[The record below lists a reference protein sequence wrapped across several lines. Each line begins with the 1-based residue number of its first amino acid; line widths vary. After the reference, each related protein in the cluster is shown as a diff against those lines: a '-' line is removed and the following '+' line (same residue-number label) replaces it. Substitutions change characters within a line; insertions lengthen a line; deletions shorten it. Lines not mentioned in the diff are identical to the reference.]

1 MIHKQ
6 LLRTQASFLFRI
18 GILGGILASF
28 LVAQVENSPA
38 ILDSKEFITNPSLL
52 AHARQIVLVDNDR
65 NPFEEPV
72 IRYQL
77 EEGAHDFCLSGTR
90 TNLTDLVLKG
100 MLGDKVFKLPAYERC
115 SRVELPGG
123 IYELHFA
130 RSGKHRPG
138 PERSI
143 RLQVDPPSPPIV
155 DTNGD
160 PVSGW
165 WAAQNDPAEDT
176 KHRMGRLRA
185 QTPFKDLFNNP
196 YLYAPFVVD
205 FSSRQIDEFSLFQ
218 MRRNPPRPVILG
230 VPSAGETTAWT
241 GNEVVGHPDV
251 QGLYVVNDRAGC
263 IPFCDNQLL
272 YIRDLGNQRFQI
284 LQQDARPY
292 YQIDQSG
299 DNSQLGWNSPTPPG
313 PQNFELLFRFFPDG
327 SQIADLSPGQTA
339 LFQSCGY
346 QGKAAIFAPGE
357 FALKAYDT
365 PTITIDNSAKSVRL
379 GNNTA
384 MEWVSP
390 SSQLTAIV
398 ADTACLPAR
407 SPAPSGNDFEVL
419 PLDTLL
425 PDSSRAAA
433 LDKKCIN
440 CKLRGINLANLDLDG
455 WDFSGADLS
464 GATLTHVQLRN
475 TKLDGA
481 VLTGT
486 KFSCIDVSGADQ
498 DHPADLTSMDFTKF
512 QWVST
517 DGCKSNF
524 SYTLLSIAK
533 LPPASWKY
541 LNLSYATFVDAKGQQ
556 LSSQAHPLDLSGT
569 TLTGVSLQGAIL
581 DYATGLACH
590 DTGPPCPDLSQA
602 VLSGASLRHVDLSNA
617 LLNGAQ
623 LNNANLDN
631 ANLSEAHLIKPS
643 PGGAAA
649 NLQGAFL
656 RNVNLSKGKLSGA
669 KFTNANFYSSL
680 EVGSGLCLPDPNT
693 GFTNGCATASH
704 ATMDLTSFNG
714 AYLFGVDF
722 TGATAQG
729 VNFGN
734 SFLTGA
740 NFAGATLSA
749 DPSGSDTGFSG
760 AFLQG
765 TNLKGVILQNGI
777 SLENAFVDFAAAGN
791 VISLKLSGEHT
802 TFPGYWNTPG
812 EPVCAQMVYT
822 QPTTVPQTD
831 RNVTCPDESRYL
843 AGCGAANP
851 DGSNLHWKS
860 PVDIS
865 SFASYQSNSTYTPA
879 SSQPICQYDPKW
891 IPLGSSLPGQNP
903 ASRHRPGR
911 GKRP

>member
-18 GILGGILASF
+18 GVLGGVFASF
-28 LVAQVENSPA
+28 LAAQIEHSRS
-38 ILDSKEFITNPSLL
+38 ILHSKEFISNPSLL
-52 AHARQIVLVDNDR
+52 AHARQTVLVDSNP

-72 IRYQL
+72 IRYEL
-77 EEGAHDFCLSGTR
+77 EGGAHDFCLSGTR
-90 TNLTDLVLKG
+90 TDLKG
-100 MLGDKVFKLPAYERC
+100 MTLKEMFGEKVFTLPSYERC

-123 IYELHFA
+123 IYELQFVHP
-130 RSGKHRPG
+130 GKHRPG
-138 PERSI
+138 PNRSI
-143 RLQVDPPSPPIV
+143 RVQVDPPNPPLV
-155 DTNGD
+155 DANGD
-160 PVSGW
+160 PVPGW
-165 WAAQNDPAEDT
+165 WAAQNDPAEEPQ
-176 KHRMGRLRA
+176 HRLGRLRA

-196 YLYAPFVVD
+196 YLYSPFVVD
-205 FSSRQIDEFSLFQ
+205 YTSRQIDEFSLFQ
-218 MRRNPPRPVILG
+218 MHRDSNRPVILG
-230 VPSAGETTAWT
+230 VPSAGETTGWT
-241 GNEVVGHPDV
+241 GNEVTGHPEV

-272 YIRDLGNQRFQI
+272 YISDLGNQRFKI

-292 YQIDQSG
+292 YQIDQNS
-299 DNSQLGWNSPTPPG
+299 NSSQLGWNGPTPPG
-313 PQNFELLFRFFPDG
+313 PQVFELLFRFFPDG
-327 SQIADLSPGQTA
+327 GQLGTLRPGEAA
-339 LFQSCGY
+339 LFQACGY

-357 FALKAYDT
+357 FALSAYDT

-398 ADTACLPAR
+398 ADTACLPAG
-407 SPAPSGNDFEVL
+407 SAAPSGNDLEVL
-419 PLDTLL
+419 PLDSLL
-425 PDSSRAAA
+425 ADSSRAAA

-486 KFSCIDVSGADQ
+486 KFSCIDVSGADGN
-498 DHPADLTSMDFTKF
+498 HPTDLTSMDFTKF
-512 QWVST
+512 QWVAT

-541 LNLSYATFVDAKGQQ
+541 LNLSYATFVDANGQQ
-556 LSSQAHPLDLSGT
+556 LSSEAHPLDLSGA

-581 DYATGLACH
+581 DYATGLPNA
-590 DTGPPCPDLSQA
+590 DLTRA
-602 VLSGASLRHVDLSNA
+602 VLSGVSLRHVNLSHA
-617 LLNGAQ
+617 VLDGAQ

-631 ANLSEAHLIKPS
+631 ANLSAAHFIKPS
-643 PGGAAA
+643 PDGAGA

-656 RNVNLSKGKLSGA
+656 RNVNLSQGKLSGA
-669 KFTNANFYSSL
+669 DLTNANFYSSIA
-680 EVGSGLCLPDPNT
+680 VGVGLCIPDEKT
-693 GFTNGCATASH
+693 GFTADCATASH
-704 ATMDLTSFNG
+704 ATMDGTHFNS

-749 DPSGSDTGFSG
+749 DTSGSDTGFSG

-765 TNLKGVILQNGI
+765 TNLGGVILQNGI
-777 SLENAFVDFAAAGN
+777 SLQNAFVDFSAGN
-791 VISLKLSGEHT
+791 TITLILGGEHT
-802 TFPGYWNTPG
+802 TFSGYWNKPG
-812 EPVCAQMVYT
+812 QPVCAQMVYT

-831 RNVTCPDESRYL
+831 GNVTCPKGFRYPS
-843 AGCGAANP
+843 GCGPATP

-860 PVDIS
+860 LVDVS
-865 SFASYQSNSTYTPA
+865 SSASYATNATYTPA

-891 IPLGSSLPGQNP
+891 IPLGSSLPGQNR